1 MTDSFQMLKDLS
13 ARARREDPPRVD
25 VSRRVIL
32 RLSGEIP
39 VPAWP
44 MTLVASGAAVTALV
58 VLGITLPFIETL
70 TDPMSAFFLMA
81 INILP

>member
-1 MTDSFQMLKDLS
+1 MTDSLQILKDLS

-25 VSRRVIL
+25 VFRRVIL

>member
-1 MTDSFQMLKDLS
+1 MTDSLQILKDLS

>member
-1 MTDSFQMLKDLS
+1 MTDSLQILKDLS

-25 VSRRVIL
+25 VARRVIL

>member
-1 MTDSFQMLKDLS
+1 MTDSLQIWKDLS

-70 TDPMSAFFLMA
+70 TDPMSAFFLIA